1 MPGKNNK
8 STVRKLRVVADEKIQ
23 DSLKLLVEAAV
34 KSFKQEYDIKMENL
48 KSELAEVKNS
58 QDFISRQ
65 YDQLKVGYS
74 QLLITNKKQETEI
87 KNLKS
92 TAIELS
98 SQVEKEATKL
108 DDFEQYGRRQNL
120 EIVGIPVQK
129 DENTN
134 AIVQEVAKLL
144 KVTITASDIS
154 TSHRLQTKNELK
166 PPPIIVRF
174 VSRDIRNK
182 LFSNRRNARNAD
194 FSNFSVNGVESI
206 FINENLIYH
215 KKQLFWK
222 SKQKAKKTGFK
233 FYWTLNGNV
242 FVRKSEDDKPI
253 LIKNVHDLA
262 LIK

>member
-1 MPGKNNK
+1 MKK
-8 STVRKLRVVADEKIQ
+8 YKIQ

-48 KSELAEVKNS
+48 ESELAEVKNS
-58 QDFISRQ
+58 QEFISRQ
-65 YDQLKVGYS
+65 YDQLKVEYS
-74 QLLITNKKQETEI
+74 QLLITNEKQETEI

-98 SQVEKEATKL
+98 SQGEKEATKL
-108 DDFEQYGRRQNL
+108 DDLEQYGRRQNL

-166 PPPIIVRF
+166 LPPIIVRF
-174 VSRDIRNK
+174 VSRDIQNK

-206 FINENLIYH
+206 FINENLTYH
-215 KKQLFWK
+215 KK
-222 SKQKAKKTGFK
+222 
-233 FYWTLNGNV
+233 
-242 FVRKSEDDKPI
+242 
-253 LIKNVHDLA
+253 
-262 LIK
+262 

>member
-1 MPGKNNK
+1 MPGKNGK
-8 STVRKLRVVADEKIQ
+8 STVRELRVVADEKIQ

-34 KSFKQEYDIKMENL
+34 KSCKQEYDIKMEDL

-58 QDFISRQ
+58 QEFISRQ
-65 YDQLKVGYS
+65 YDQLKIEYS
-74 QLLITNKKQETEI
+74 LLLITNKKQETEI

-98 SQVEKEATKL
+98 SQGEKEAAKL
-108 DDFEQYGRRQNL
+108 DDLEQYGRRQNL

-166 PPPIIVRF
+166 PPPFIVRF

-206 FINENLIYH
+206 FINENLTYH
-215 KKQLFWK
+215 KSNYFGNQN
-222 SKQKAKKTGFK
+222 KKLK
-233 FYWTLNGNV
+233 KLDLNFIG
-242 FVRKSEDDKPI
+242 P
-253 LIKNVHDLA
+253 
-262 LIK
+262 